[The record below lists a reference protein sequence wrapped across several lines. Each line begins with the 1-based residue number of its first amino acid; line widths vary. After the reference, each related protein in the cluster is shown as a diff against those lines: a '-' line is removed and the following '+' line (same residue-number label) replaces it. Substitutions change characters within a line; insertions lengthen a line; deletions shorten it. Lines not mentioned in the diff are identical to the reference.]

1 MAGQDDG
8 WETITDPTDV
18 PPDIRKSLGVK
29 GVRTALGIDA
39 DDDAKGGGKPIPQWA
54 EKKYSPQVE
63 TFAGLSSSLNG
74 FKDEY
79 GGNTFTGGLENTIQ
93 GAISGFGS
101 DGQRDWWATFKSND
115 NQIRNKL
122 FGSALTDTEKKA
134 YESTTISPSMD
145 PKEIRRNLATRRG
158 IVQKALQRTTKFLRA
173 QGYSGDAISALAGEY
188 APELGATE
196 APAAKGGDQSSGTAG
211 VAANGSATPP
221 SGPGVP
227 PTVDGSPTELVRG
240 DQAPQEMAAS
250 VADFT
255 PEQRTA
261 IATIARTGTPD
272 QVKAVLSGFGRAFAG
287 SDEDLSK
294 LMAFYKD
301 PKNANVP
308 LNLPESDKTLQPVD
322 AGDGAIGAAARG
334 AGSFLTAGF
343 LDEAGALADTV
354 ARGGTYAENLDTRRG
369 QEKFDE
375 ENHQYARIGGQLI
388 AGTVLPS
395 RIAGAFTEAALG
407 AARSGRAAALAAGA
421 RGAGIQGA
429 KEGAA
434 YGGAYGVGD
443 ADGGFGSR
451 VAGGVIGGT
460 VGGAAG
466 GLTAFSG
473 ARAANAIAQ
482 RARVA
487 SRAMPTDAQE
497 FGAAAER
504 QGIEYLPAD
513 VPDATKTRMA
523 TGVAGM
529 TLGGIPLAEAAQKT
543 IASAKGARDRIA
555 AGLGIVAD
563 DAGAG
568 QAAQRGARRWIA
580 SSEKR
585 ASSLYDRI
593 PIRPQT
599 DASVGNSRAVL
610 ADLTAG
616 LESNPE
622 LSALVADP
630 RLNAFEAAFA
640 GRSEVV
646 PTGLLDSAGKPLT
659 RTVQKGGALSWQD
672 LKAFRTY
679 VGEKAGAPE
688 LQSDTSK
695 KALKALYGALS
706 EDMRATAAKQG
717 GGALTAFNRANTFF
731 RGRQDRIENVLSDV
745 LGNDLNKGAEAAFR
759 SIETMVRDNTANAGK
774 VARLLRSMPD
784 DEANTVRAS
793 ILGQLGD
800 ASAGRQDRVGDVFS
814 PGEFMTQWNK
824 LSDRAKGVLFKGDH
838 REAINDLVRVADGMK
853 GSQQFA
859 NTSRTSLGTNAVA
872 LLGTFWANPL
882 LGIATAGGQ
891 FGAGKALASPAFA
904 KWLTKMPKKPNGAAA
919 LAHINQL
926 AKIAQ
931 SEPVIANEVL
941 QLQARL
947 AEAFTSAPTRLAAQ
961 EGADRGAPIQGQTAQ
976 QGAGQQGS
984 QP

>member
-18 PPDIRKSLGVK
+18 PADIRKSLGVK
-29 GVRTALGIDA
+29 GVREALGIDA
-39 DDDAKGGGKPIPQWA
+39 SDDAKGGGKPIPQWA

-63 TFAGLSSSLNG
+63 TYAGLSTALNG
-74 FKDEY
+74 FKDDF
-79 GGNTFTGGLENTIQ
+79 GGNTVTGGLENKLQ
-93 GAISGFGS
+93 GLWGGFGS
-101 DGQRDWWATFKSND
+101 EGQRDWWASFKSND

-122 FGSALTDTEKKA
+122 FGSALTETEKAA
-134 YESTTISPSMD
+134 YEATTISPSMD
-145 PKEIRRNLATRRG
+145 PKEIRRNLTTRRG
-158 IVQKALQRTTKFLRA
+158 IVQKALQRTTKFLHA
-173 QGYSGDAISALAGEY
+173 QGYSGDSISALAGEY

-196 APAAKGGDQSSGTAG
+196 APAAKGGDQTSG
-211 VAANGSATPP
+211 VAGAAPTTPGAAPPAP
-221 SGPGVP
+221 SDP
-227 PTVDGSPTELVRG
+227 GSPGGPDGTLTFNDELPALSAQVSRL
-240 DQAPQEMAAS
+240 
-250 VADFT
+250 T
-255 PEQRTA
+255 PEQDADYKAFLLTKPTA
-261 IATIARTGTPD
+261 EQIQQRYRIYNAGEIQPANAAQLADYYGKGGTGYGVD
-272 QVKAVLSGFGRAFAG
+272 YSKAEVK
-287 SDEDLSK
+287 
-294 LMAFYKD
+294 
-301 PKNANVP
+301 
-308 LNLPESDKTLQPVD
+308 PVD
-322 AGDGAIGAAARG
+322 AGDGAVGAAARG

-354 ARGGTYAENLDTRRG
+354 MRGGTYAQNLDTRRG

-375 ENHQYARIGGQLI
+375 ENSPYARIGGQLI
-388 AGTVLPS
+388 AGAVLPT
-395 RIAGAFTEAALG
+395 RIGGAFTEAAIG
-407 AARSGRAAALAAGA
+407 AARSGRGAALAAGA
-421 RGAGIQGA
+421 RAAGIQGA

-434 YGGAYGVGD
+434 IGGAYGVGD
-443 ADGGFGSR
+443 ADGGAGSR
-451 VAGGVIGGT
+451 LLGGATGAL

-466 GLTAFSG
+466 GLSAFGG
-473 ARAANAIAQ
+473 ARAANALNQ
-482 RARVA
+482 RARIA
-487 SRAMPTDAQE
+487 TRALPNEAQE

-504 QGIEYLPAD
+504 QSIDYLPAD
-513 VPDATKTRMA
+513 VPNATKTRMA
-523 TGVAGM
+523 SGVSGM

-543 IASAKGARDRIA
+543 IASAKNARDRIA
-555 AGLGIVAD
+555 AGIGIVTD

-568 QAAQRGARRWIA
+568 AAAQRGAKRWIA

-593 PIRPQT
+593 PIRPQA

-646 PTGLLDSAGKPLT
+646 PTGLLDSSGKPLT

-745 LGNDLNKGAEAAFR
+745 LGNDLNKGSEAAFR
-759 SIETMVRDNTANAGK
+759 SIESMVRDNSANSGK
-774 VARLLRSMPD
+774 VARLLRSMPE
-784 DEANTVRAS
+784 DESSTVRAS

-800 ASAGRQDRVGDVFS
+800 ASAGRQDRTGDVFS
-814 PGEFMTQWNK
+814 PAEFMTQWNK
-824 LSDRAKGVLFKGDH
+824 LSDRAKGVLFQGDH
-838 REAINDLVRVADGMK
+838 RNAINDLVRVADGMK

-872 LLGTFWANPL
+872 LLGAFWANPL

-891 FGAGKALASPAFA
+891 FGAGKLLASPKVAR
-904 KWLTKMPKKPNGAAA
+904 WLTRMPKKPNGPAV
-919 LAHINQL
+919 LSHINQL
-926 AKIAQ
+926 SKIAQ
-931 SEPVIANEVL
+931 AEPVIANEVL
-941 QLQARL
+941 QLQSRL
-947 AEAFTSAPTRLAAQ
+947 AEAFTSAPTRMAA
-961 EGADRGAPIQGQTAQ
+961 EERNGGDAPVQRQASQQPGNQ
-976 QGAGQQGS
+976 QGF